1 MEFIYVMDNVD
12 CFMSMPKY
20 IIIDGK
26 QDEIRNILHDIS
38 DFHMYYNKKDKYIF
52 TYIIPDLFPI
62 GDTIRAVSCC
72 GLIETLEVAKIQDEE
87 YIKEVQDNSVK
98 NYQNRVD
105 EHTMFTDMLYSILTT
120 NQQLV
125 HTGTPDGHGNIIVDG
140 GSINV

>member
-1 MEFIYVMDNVD
+1 MEFIYLMDNVD
-12 CFMSMPKY
+12 CFMSMPKF

-52 TYIIPDLFPI
+52 TYIIPDLFLI

-72 GLIETLEVAKIQDEE
+72 GLIETLEVNKINDKE
-87 YIKEVQDNSVK
+87 YIALIQKESVK
-98 NYQNRVD
+98 GYPDRVD
-105 EHTMFTDMLYSILTT
+105 EHTQYTDMLYSILTT